1 MKTTISEMENTPDKI
16 KNILD
21 TTDNK
26 ISELVD
32 TVIESSEMK
41 QKKWGKILRE
51 KIINEPWDNF
61 RWPNILEIDIPEKKT
76 KEWMEKIF

>member
-41 QKKWGKILRE
+41 QKNEE
-51 KIINEPWDNF
+51 KF
-61 RWPNILEIDIPEKKT
+61 
-76 KEWMEKIF
+76 